1 MNSLIKNFRL
11 IYRRD
16 EGLSLIEILVSI
28 VIASILSAVILTV
41 FLLGA
46 KSFKQIDAISDV
58 RSEADIMISS
68 VLSDITTS
76 GYDFVRLSD
85 DGQTLSLYDATPLNV
100 DPDSGLLVRIN
111 DQNMIMNPKP
121 IKVLRFGEG
130 ALTLTDREDELLLSN
145 TGDASQFRIKKAT
158 SMTINGVT
166 YYQHGI
172 LEIALKIQSTQEEK
186 LLSLQSG
193 IGF

>member
-46 KSFKQIDAISDV
+46 KSFKQTDAISDV

-130 ALTLTDREDELLLSN
+130 ALTLTDREDELLLSS
-145 TGDASQFRIKKAT
+145 TGNASQFRIKKAT